1 MSRVEVRAPRKSV
14 NGGGHIGCEQ
24 GGAPGGDDERRGM
37 IPEQRAEAVVFLWAV
52 GAPFSRLFFA
62 LFASSFCL
70 LSFLSL
76 LSWRVAVLTARFCA
90 RL

>member
-1 MSRVEVRAPRKSV
+1 
-14 NGGGHIGCEQ
+14 
-24 GGAPGGDDERRGM
+24 M